1 MWFYN
6 LMLRFCGYDYWQ
18 WIKLTTKLMI
28 PTTVSCQHDSFQD
41 TYDKD
46 NPVPR
51 SGCLQINKV
60 HPFKN
65 RLRLAAFTMLNAWFI
80 DGNQFQL
87 KSDLMF
93 RNKLRR

>member
-6 LMLRFCGYDYWQ
+6 LMLRFSGYDYWQ
-18 WIKLTTKLMI
+18 WVKLTTKSMI
-28 PTTVSCQHDSFQD
+28 PATVSCQNDSFQD

-51 SGCLQINKV
+51 SGRPQINKV

-93 RNKLRR
+93 RNKL